1 MNGALKEHIKDK
13 KLELEDNT
21 SIDYS
26 SIYDNYFKDKFEVEN
41 IKYGR
46 ILKYNENCFVFRF
59 KNKTFYFFLKVLK
72 FKLVKPVTLKSFEF
86 CSSNEIEQII
96 KKEKCLLYLI
106 KDENKYNIEKIF
118 NDKYSM
124 IKGNEE
130 EIIFDIEDNNPPNF
144 KIKQRIKDFT
154 NISDLSDFFYDFFK
168 WDVKSNSKLNY
179 WETEERNEFI
189 SEIDQF
195 QFNDEQYIYKIF
207 GPSSIGKSMTLF
219 MFSRKF
225 PNIIYLNLKTLKEF
239 YEKNDFKSIYGII
252 IEACQYCKLNEKE
265 EKELDKI
272 FKSNYENSHYIL
284 IEELINFL
292 LKQKEYFVIIF
303 DQFKENIIDETIFKN
318 ILIKLKNQNKKY
330 ISLIICVS
338 SNDKKTRED
347 CILSIKMQYHQ
358 LNEKRD
364 NLFRYYDTLGKFPI
378 FKNENDNKN
387 KLIMEYFGNIPKY
400 KVIFNETSEGDYKSK
415 IDEIK
420 NRIKNNLKNFYKKIN
435 KGYINEEIDYYMI
448 NCLSTL
454 KKHISE
460 GLTYDN
466 LDSILNI
473 IPLKY
478 FTFHFSKD
486 TFIYE
491 YSYKFI
497 EEVVNEIIDIDVN
510 NYFIK
515 RYDINHTGY
524 TTADYFEMAVIL
536 AIQNQKLQLPKNQN
550 SQNLIIKIDE
560 IVKMKDIVLNFYETL
575 YNKIKHYD
583 IKEEKYNLDEI
594 NSEINQI
601 KEQIQT
607 NNHYDKYIL
616 YNQNTIYHYKLKYLN
631 NLKKKIEKNNDLKTK
646 HIEGIG
652 DLNIYVK
659 QNKENGKCVDFG
671 YFTGESNNK
680 IYYGFQIKAYDGNK
694 SNSTNFKDTKKDI
707 KEKHKEIF
715 NAEYLLGIKLK
726 GWNFTI
732 IIYYNENKDNIK
744 KFSEDLVKF
753 CNNNNINYIFYE
765 PFKQIFYNENIERI
779 NCFQESYSSNLDSFN
794 EDCTPSSFI
803 YEDYYLNYYQNQ
815 YIDEINMNQINSK
828 QIIQNSMYD
837 FIGIKTNRTQPND
850 TVIDE
855 KFKAFYDLIETKL
868 NIHWIKL
875 LCEGNLYS
883 ETDIPKPKENYLFY
897 FKGKDENESFIAF
910 KQENEFFIQY
920 YKYNGKNLDKI
931 NDPCLIFHQID
942 KSKKYQ
948 VFKIKISK
956 TRNK

>member
-1 MNGALKEHIKDK
+1 MNI
-13 KLELEDNT
+13 
-21 SIDYS
+21 
-26 SIYDNYFKDKFEVEN
+26 
-41 IKYGR
+41 
-46 ILKYNENCFVFRF
+46 
-59 KNKTFYFFLKVLK
+59 
-72 FKLVKPVTLKSFEF
+72 
-86 CSSNEIEQII
+86 II
-96 KKEKCLLYLI
+96 K
-106 KDENKYNIEKIF
+106 NQQNI
-118 NDKYSM
+118 
-124 IKGNEE
+124 
-130 EIIFDIEDNNPPNF
+130 
-144 KIKQRIKDFT
+144 
-154 NISDLSDFFYDFFK
+154 FFYDFFK

-179 WETEERNEFI
+179 WETEERNKFI

-219 MFSRKF
+219 MFSRKY

-378 FKNENDNKN
+378 FKNETDNKN

-478 FTFHFSKD
+478 FRFHFSKD

-524 TTADYFEMAVIL
+524 TTADYFEMAVIF
-536 AIQNQKLQLPKNQN
+536 AIQN
-550 SQNLIIKIDE
+550 
-560 IVKMKDIVLNFYETL
+560 
-575 YNKIKHYD
+575 
-583 IKEEKYNLDEI
+583 
-594 NSEINQI
+594 
-601 KEQIQT
+601 
-607 NNHYDKYIL
+607 
-616 YNQNTIYHYKLKYLN
+616 
-631 NLKKKIEKNNDLKTK
+631 
-646 HIEGIG
+646 
-652 DLNIYVK
+652 
-659 QNKENGKCVDFG
+659 
-671 YFTGESNNK
+671 
-680 IYYGFQIKAYDGNK
+680 
-694 SNSTNFKDTKKDI
+694 
-707 KEKHKEIF
+707 
-715 NAEYLLGIKLK
+715 
-726 GWNFTI
+726 
-732 IIYYNENKDNIK
+732 
-744 KFSEDLVKF
+744 
-753 CNNNNINYIFYE
+753 
-765 PFKQIFYNENIERI
+765 
-779 NCFQESYSSNLDSFN
+779 
-794 EDCTPSSFI
+794 
-803 YEDYYLNYYQNQ
+803 
-815 YIDEINMNQINSK
+815 
-828 QIIQNSMYD
+828 
-837 FIGIKTNRTQPND
+837 
-850 TVIDE
+850 
-855 KFKAFYDLIETKL
+855 
-868 NIHWIKL
+868 
-875 LCEGNLYS
+875 
-883 ETDIPKPKENYLFY
+883 
-897 FKGKDENESFIAF
+897 
-910 KQENEFFIQY
+910 
-920 YKYNGKNLDKI
+920 
-931 NDPCLIFHQID
+931 
-942 KSKKYQ
+942 
-948 VFKIKISK
+948 
-956 TRNK
+956 